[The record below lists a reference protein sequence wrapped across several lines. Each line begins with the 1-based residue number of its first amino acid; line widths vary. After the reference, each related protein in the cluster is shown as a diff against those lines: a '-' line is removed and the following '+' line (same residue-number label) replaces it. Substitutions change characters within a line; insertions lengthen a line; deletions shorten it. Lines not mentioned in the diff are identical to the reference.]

1 MIQRKI
7 LRLGQLK
14 LDYLGLKVANDIEE
28 NPEAWLVKTR
38 LFRVESKATITA
50 ITVTQKSLKLDY
62 LGLKVLSLVI
72 AMALTPPYS

>member
-1 MIQRKI
+1 M
-7 LRLGQLK
+7 LK
-14 LDYLGLKVANDIEE
+14 LDYLGLKE
-28 NPEAWLVKTR
+28 NYISKNRMVLNIVKTR

-72 AMALTPPYS
+72 AMALTSPYS